1 MDIKPWTLLF
11 TLFFCSVIKADAD
24 FDNYA
29 SQSDRYLPR
38 KQETQALLSLEK
50 NTARGISGVSS
61 RPGEVVFNYGQGHHA
76 VVCAVL
82 ELCDIAMEP
91 GEHIKGA
98 QIGDATRW
106 SVDSAVSGQGENATE
121 HLIIKPY
128 ESALKTSLLIT
139 TDRRA
144 YHLSLKSSLDEYMPQ
159 VRFIY
164 PEGSFGAYNDSRLKL
179 NFGKQNTASAN
190 DSEKKTNYQASS
202 QSVRNEEFE
211 ITGDEEICPLNVYFD
226 GKRTVITMPSGLH
239 SMPVLSVIADG
250 GFFHEDKEGNVNY
263 RLLGNDYVVDGLLH
277 HAKLKLSSP
286 QELQAEIRFVG

>member
-1 MDIKPWTLLF
+1 MKPWILFFPLLF
-11 TLFFCSVIKADAD
+11 CSGIRADSD

-29 SQSDRYLPR
+29 QHSARYLPQ
-38 KQETQALLSLEK
+38 KQEAQALLSLEK
-50 NTARGISGVSS
+50 SNARSSSGVSS

-106 SVDSAVSGQGENATE
+106 SVDSAVSGQGANTTE

-128 ESALKTSLLIT
+128 DTALKTSLLIT

-164 PEGSFGAYNDSRLKL
+164 PEGSFGAYGDSRLKL
-179 NFGKQNTASAN
+179 NFDKQVTATGDNNAINVKTQASAPN
-190 DSEKKTNYQASS
+190 T
-202 QSVRNEEFE
+202 RNENFE

-226 GKRTVITMPSGLH
+226 GKRTVITMPGNLR
-239 SMPVLSVIADG
+239 SMPVLSVIVDG